1 MALVHLYLCD
11 QGLIMKKVL
20 LLLLCV
26 FVCGCGVIDK
36 RPSPVYFGGEIV
48 NPTSPYLVL
57 FKDDQVIDSAKLD
70 RSNRFKINFMA
81 ESEGLYH
88 FDHSPQFHYVY
99 LEKGDSL
106 NLRLNTLE
114 FDESIV
120 FSGKGEEINNFIVEL
135 FLANEEDERIVDQYF
150 QLEPDIFDEKIE
162 SIRQEKLAQ
171 LSTLLKE
178 VSLSPRATALINATI
193 DYNAFIYKEKYPF
206 YHKRATHEE
215 NLHNIPSKF
224 YSYRNKLSL
233 NNKDLIYFRP
243 YYNFMKYHLGNL
255 AYMECKELCQT
266 TIDAKGAIH
275 FNEHKL
281 KLIDSL
287 IQEKKLKDNLY
298 RNVVMYY
305 LLKVRDTPENTLSFM
320 ETFKKYSPGNTHMVE
335 IDQLF
340 KDINNLQPNN
350 SIPNLMVQN
359 SDGRSI
365 GLNDITKDKKVIF
378 YFWSAKHENHFK
390 NIQARLNSISPQ
402 YPNHTFIGINRSTD
416 YNLWQNMMER
426 YDLNKENQYRSENY
440 EILKTSL
447 VIDHMN
453 KSIIIENGRIV
464 NGFADILN
472 LQY

>member
-1 MALVHLYLCD
+1 MVHLYLCII
-11 QGLIMKKVL
+11 GLFMKKGL
-20 LLLLCV
+20 LILACI
-26 FVCGCGVIDK
+26 FAYSCGVIDK

-48 NPTSPYLVL
+48 NPTSPYVVL
-57 FKDDQVIDSAKLD
+57 FKDDLVIDSAKLD
-70 RSNRFKINFMA
+70 RSNRFKINFIA

-135 FLANEEDERIVDQYF
+135 FLANEEDDRIVDQYF
-150 QLEPDIFDEKIE
+150 QLEPDVFNEKIE
-162 SIRQEKLAQ
+162 SIRHEKLQQ
-171 LSTLLKE
+171 LSSLLKE
-178 VSLSPRATALINATI
+178 VSLSSRATALINATI

-224 YSYRNKLSL
+224 YSYRKELSL

-255 AYMECKELCQT
+255 AYMECKEFCLNSSDT
-266 TIDAKGAIH
+266 KGAIH

-298 RNVVMYY
+298 RNVVMHY

-320 ETFKKYSPGNTHMVE
+320 ETFKAYSPVNTHMDE
-335 IDQLF
+335 INQLY

-350 SIPNLMVQN
+350 TIPNLMVQN
-359 SDGRSI
+359 SDGRSV
-365 GLNDITKDKKVIF
+365 GLNDISKDKKVII

-390 NIQARLNSISPQ
+390 NVQARLNSIASQ
-402 YPNHTFIGINRSTD
+402 YPEHTFIGINRGTD
-416 YNLWQNMMER
+416 YNEWQSMMEL
-426 YDLNKENQYRSENY
+426 YQLNRANQYRSEDY
-440 EILKTSL
+440 EMLKTSL

-472 LQY
+472 LNY

>member
-1 MALVHLYLCD
+1 VVHLYLCVI
-11 QGLIMKKVL
+11 GLFMKKGL
-20 LLLLCV
+20 LILACI
-26 FVCGCGVIDK
+26 FAYSCGVIDK

-48 NPTSPYLVL
+48 NPTSPYVVL
-57 FKDDQVIDSAKLD
+57 FKDDLVIDSAKLD
-70 RSNRFKINFMA
+70 RSNRFKINFIA

-135 FLANEEDERIVDQYF
+135 FLANEEDDRIVDQYF
-150 QLEPDIFDEKIE
+150 QLEPDVFNEKIE
-162 SIRQEKLAQ
+162 SIRHEKLQQ
-171 LSTLLKE
+171 LSSLLKE
-178 VSLSPRATALINATI
+178 VSLSSRATALINATI

-224 YSYRNKLSL
+224 YSYRKELSL

-255 AYMECKELCQT
+255 AYMECKEFCLNSSDT
-266 TIDAKGAIH
+266 KGAIH

-298 RNVVMYY
+298 RNVVMHY

-320 ETFKKYSPGNTHMVE
+320 ETFKAYSPVNTHMDE
-335 IDQLF
+335 INQLY

-350 SIPNLMVQN
+350 TIPNLMVQN
-359 SDGRSI
+359 SDGRSV
-365 GLNDITKDKKVIF
+365 GLNDISKDKKVII

-390 NIQARLNSISPQ
+390 NVQARLNIIASQ
-402 YPNHTFIGINRSTD
+402 YPEHTFIGINRGTD
-416 YNLWQNMMER
+416 YNQWQSMMEL
-426 YDLNKENQYRSENY
+426 YQLNRANQYRSEDY
-440 EILKTSL
+440 EMLKTSL

-472 LQY
+472 LNY

>member
-1 MALVHLYLCD
+1 MVHLYLCFI
-11 QGLIMKKVL
+11 GLFMKKGLLILVCVL
-20 LLLLCV
+20 AYS
-26 FVCGCGVIDK
+26 CGVIDK

-48 NPTSPYLVL
+48 NPTTPYVVL

-70 RSNRFKINFMA
+70 RSNRFKINFIA

-135 FLANEEDERIVDQYF
+135 FLANEEDDLIVNQYF
-150 QLEPDIFDEKIE
+150 QLEPDVFHEKIE
-162 SIRQEKLAQ
+162 SIRHEKLQQ
-171 LSTLLKE
+171 LSVLLKE

-224 YSYRNKLSL
+224 YSYRKELSL

-255 AYMECKELCQT
+255 AYMECKEFCLNNSDT
-266 TIDAKGAIH
+266 KGAIH

-298 RNVVMYY
+298 RNVVMHY
-305 LLKVRDTPENTLSFM
+305 LIKVRDTPENTLSFM
-320 ETFKKYSPGNTHMVE
+320 ETFKAYSPVNTHMDE
-335 IDQLF
+335 IDQLY
-340 KDINNLQPNN
+340 KDVINLQPNN

-359 SDGRSI
+359 SDGKSI
-365 GLNDITKDKKVIF
+365 GLNDISKDKKVIF

-390 NIQARLNSISPQ
+390 NVQARLNSIASQ
-402 YPNHTFIGINRSTD
+402 YPEHTFIGINRSTD
-416 YNLWQNMMER
+416 YNQWQSMIEL
-426 YDLNKENQYRSENY
+426 YKLNRANQYRSEDY
-440 EILKTSL
+440 EMLKTSL

-453 KSIIIENGRIV
+453 KSIIIENGLIV

-472 LQY
+472 LNY

>member
-1 MALVHLYLCD
+1 MVHLYLCVI
-11 QGLIMKKVL
+11 GLFMKKGL
-20 LLLLCV
+20 LILACI
-26 FVCGCGVIDK
+26 FAYSCGVIDK

-48 NPTSPYLVL
+48 NPTSPYVVL
-57 FKDDQVIDSAKLD
+57 FKDDLVIDSAKLD
-70 RSNRFKINFMA
+70 RSNRFKINFIA

-135 FLANEEDERIVDQYF
+135 FLANEEDDRIVDQYF
-150 QLEPDIFDEKIE
+150 QLEPDVFNEKIE
-162 SIRQEKLAQ
+162 SIRHEKLQQ
-171 LSTLLKE
+171 LSSLLKE
-178 VSLSPRATALINATI
+178 VSLSSRATALINATI

-224 YSYRNKLSL
+224 YSYRKELSL

-255 AYMECKELCQT
+255 AYMECKEFCLNSSDT
-266 TIDAKGAIH
+266 KGAIH

-298 RNVVMYY
+298 RNVVMHY

-320 ETFKKYSPGNTHMVE
+320 ETFKAYSPVNTHMDE
-335 IDQLF
+335 INQLY

-350 SIPNLMVQN
+350 TIPNLMVQN
-359 SDGRSI
+359 SDGRSV
-365 GLNDITKDKKVIF
+365 GLNDISKDKKVII

-390 NIQARLNSISPQ
+390 NVQARLNSIASQ
-402 YPNHTFIGINRSTD
+402 YPEHTFIGINRGTD
-416 YNLWQNMMER
+416 YNEWQSMMEL
-426 YDLNKENQYRSENY
+426 YQLNRANQYRSEDY
-440 EILKTSL
+440 EMLKTSL

-472 LQY
+472 LNY

>member
-1 MALVHLYLCD
+1 MVHLYLCVI
-11 QGLIMKKVL
+11 GLFMKKGL
-20 LLLLCV
+20 LILACI
-26 FVCGCGVIDK
+26 FAYSCGVIDK

-48 NPTSPYLVL
+48 NPTSPYVVL
-57 FKDDQVIDSAKLD
+57 FKDDLVIDSAKLD
-70 RSNRFKINFMA
+70 RSNRFKINFIA

-135 FLANEEDERIVDQYF
+135 FLANEEDDRIVDQYF
-150 QLEPDIFDEKIE
+150 QLEPDVFNEKIE
-162 SIRQEKLAQ
+162 SIRHEKLQQ
-171 LSTLLKE
+171 LSSLLKE
-178 VSLSPRATALINATI
+178 VSLSSRATALINATI

-224 YSYRNKLSL
+224 YSYRKELSL

-255 AYMECKELCQT
+255 AYMECKEFCLNSSDT
-266 TIDAKGAIH
+266 KGAIH

-298 RNVVMYY
+298 RNVVMHY

-320 ETFKKYSPGNTHMVE
+320 ETFKAYSPVNTHMDE
-335 IDQLF
+335 INQLF

-350 SIPNLMVQN
+350 TIPNLMLQN
-359 SDGRSI
+359 SDGRSV
-365 GLNDITKDKKVIF
+365 GLNDISKDKKVIF

-390 NIQARLNSISPQ
+390 NVQARLNSIASQ
-402 YPNHTFIGINRSTD
+402 YPEHTFIGINRGTD
-416 YNLWQNMMER
+416 YNQWQSMMEL
-426 YDLNKENQYRSENY
+426 YQLNRANQYRSEDY
-440 EILKTSL
+440 EMLKTSL

-472 LQY
+472 LNY

>member
-1 MALVHLYLCD
+1 MVHLYLCNI
-11 QGLIMKKVL
+11 GFFMKKGL
-20 LLLLCV
+20 LIL
-26 FVCGCGVIDK
+26 VCIVAYSCGVIDK

-48 NPTSPYLVL
+48 NPTSPYVVL

-70 RSNRFKINFMA
+70 RSNRFKINFIA

-120 FSGKGEEINNFIVEL
+120 FSGKGEEINNFIIEL
-135 FLANEEDERIVDQYF
+135 FLANEEDDRIVDQYF
-150 QLEPDIFDEKIE
+150 QLEPNVFNEKIE
-162 SIRQEKLAQ
+162 SIRQEKLQQ
-171 LSTLLKE
+171 LSSLLKE

-224 YSYRNKLSL
+224 YSYRKELSL

-255 AYMECKELCQT
+255 AYMECKEFCLNSSDT
-266 TIDAKGAIH
+266 KRAIH

-298 RNVVMYY
+298 RNVVMHY

-320 ETFKKYSPGNTHMVE
+320 ETFKAYSPVNTHMDE
-335 IDQLF
+335 IDQLYQ
-340 KDINNLQPNN
+340 DINNLQPNN

-365 GLNDITKDKKVIF
+365 GLNDISKDKKVIF

-390 NIQARLNSISPQ
+390 NVQARLKSIASQ
-402 YPNHTFIGINRSTD
+402 YPEHTFIGINRSTD
-416 YNLWQNMMER
+416 YNQWQSMMEL
-426 YDLNKENQYRSENY
+426 YQLNRANQYRSEDY
-440 EILKTSL
+440 EMLKTSL

-472 LQY
+472 LNY

>member
-1 MALVHLYLCD
+1 MVHLYLCLI
-11 QGLIMKKVL
+11 GLFMKKGL
-20 LLLLCV
+20 LILAGI
-26 FVCGCGVIDK
+26 FAYSCGVIDK

-48 NPTSPYLVL
+48 NPTSPYVVL
-57 FKDDQVIDSAKLD
+57 FKDDLVIDSAKLD
-70 RSNRFKINFMA
+70 RSNRFKINFIA

-135 FLANEEDERIVDQYF
+135 FLANEEDDRIVDQYF
-150 QLEPDIFDEKIE
+150 QLEPDVFNEKIE
-162 SIRQEKLAQ
+162 SIRHEKLQQ
-171 LSTLLKE
+171 LSSLLKE
-178 VSLSPRATALINATI
+178 VSLSSRATALINATI

-224 YSYRNKLSL
+224 YSYRKELSL

-255 AYMECKELCQT
+255 AYMECKEFCLNSSDT
-266 TIDAKGAIH
+266 KGAIH

-298 RNVVMYY
+298 RNVVMHY

-320 ETFKKYSPGNTHMVE
+320 ETFKAYSPVNTHMDE
-335 IDQLF
+335 INQLF

-350 SIPNLMVQN
+350 TIPNLMLQN
-359 SDGRSI
+359 SDGRSV
-365 GLNDITKDKKVIF
+365 GLNDISKDKKVII

-390 NIQARLNSISPQ
+390 NVQARLNSIASQ
-402 YPNHTFIGINRSTD
+402 YPEHTFIGINRGTD
-416 YNLWQNMMER
+416 YNQWQSMIEL
-426 YDLNKENQYRSENY
+426 YQLNRANQYRSEDY
-440 EILKTSL
+440 EMLKTSL

-472 LQY
+472 LNY

>member
-1 MALVHLYLCD
+1 
-11 QGLIMKKVL
+11 MKKGL
-20 LLLLCV
+20 LILACI
-26 FVCGCGVIDK
+26 FAYSCGVIDK

-48 NPTSPYLVL
+48 NPTSPYVVL

-70 RSNRFKINFMA
+70 RSNRFKINFIA

-150 QLEPDIFDEKIE
+150 QLEPDVFNEKIE
-162 SIRQEKLAQ
+162 SIRHEKLQQ
-171 LSTLLKE
+171 LSSLLKE
-178 VSLSPRATALINATI
+178 VSLSPRATTLINATI

-224 YSYRNKLSL
+224 YSYRKELSL
-233 NNKDLIYFRP
+233 NNNDLIYFRP

-255 AYMECKELCQT
+255 AYMECKEFCLNSSDT
-266 TIDAKGAIH
+266 KGAIH

-298 RNVVMYY
+298 RNVVMHY

-320 ETFKKYSPGNTHMVE
+320 ETFKAYSPVNTHMDE
-335 IDQLF
+335 IDQLY

-350 SIPNLMVQN
+350 TIPNLMVQN
-359 SDGRSI
+359 SDGRSV
-365 GLNDITKDKKVIF
+365 GLNDISKDKKVII
-378 YFWSAKHENHFK
+378 YFWFLEC
-390 NIQARLNSISPQ
+390 Q
-402 YPNHTFIGINRSTD
+402 T
-416 YNLWQNMMER
+416 
-426 YDLNKENQYRSENY
+426 
-440 EILKTSL
+440 
-447 VIDHMN
+447 
-453 KSIIIENGRIV
+453 
-464 NGFADILN
+464 
-472 LQY
+472 

>member
-1 MALVHLYLCD
+1 MVHLYLCVI
-11 QGLIMKKVL
+11 GLFMKKGL
-20 LLLLCV
+20 LILACI
-26 FVCGCGVIDK
+26 FAYSCGVIDK

-48 NPTSPYLVL
+48 NPTSPYVVF

-70 RSNRFKINFMA
+70 RSNRFKINFIA

-135 FLANEEDERIVDQYF
+135 FLANEEDDRIVDQYF
-150 QLEPDIFDEKIE
+150 QLEPDVFNEKIE
-162 SIRQEKLAQ
+162 SIRHEKLQQ
-171 LSTLLKE
+171 LSSLLKE
-178 VSLSPRATALINATI
+178 VSLSSRATALINATI

-224 YSYRNKLSL
+224 YSYRKELSL

-255 AYMECKELCQT
+255 AYMECKEFCLNSSDT
-266 TIDAKGAIH
+266 KGAIH

-298 RNVVMYY
+298 RNIVMHY

-320 ETFKKYSPGNTHMVE
+320 ETFKAYSPVNTHMDE
-335 IDQLF
+335 INQLY

-350 SIPNLMVQN
+350 TIPNLMVQN
-359 SDGRSI
+359 SDGRSV
-365 GLNDITKDKKVIF
+365 GLNDISKDKKVII

-390 NIQARLNSISPQ
+390 NVQARLNSIASQ
-402 YPNHTFIGINRSTD
+402 YPEHTFIGINRGTD
-416 YNLWQNMMER
+416 YNQWQSMMEI
-426 YDLNKENQYRSENY
+426 YQLNRANQYRSEDY
-440 EILKTSL
+440 EMLKTSL

-472 LQY
+472 LNY

>member
-1 MALVHLYLCD
+1 MVHLYLCVI
-11 QGLIMKKVL
+11 GLFMKKGL
-20 LLLLCV
+20 LILACI
-26 FVCGCGVIDK
+26 FAYSCGVIDK

-48 NPTSPYLVL
+48 NPTSPYVVL
-57 FKDDQVIDSAKLD
+57 FKDDLVIDSAKLD
-70 RSNRFKINFMA
+70 RSNRFKINFIA

-135 FLANEEDERIVDQYF
+135 FLANEEDDRIVDQYF
-150 QLEPDIFDEKIE
+150 QLEPDVFNEKIE
-162 SIRQEKLAQ
+162 SIRHEKLQQ
-171 LSTLLKE
+171 LSSLLKE
-178 VSLSPRATALINATI
+178 VSLSSRATALINATI

-224 YSYRNKLSL
+224 YSYRKELSL

-255 AYMECKELCQT
+255 AYMECKEFCLNSSDT
-266 TIDAKGAIH
+266 KGAIH

-298 RNVVMYY
+298 RNVVMHY

-320 ETFKKYSPGNTHMVE
+320 ETFKAYSPVNTHMDE
-335 IDQLF
+335 INQLY

-350 SIPNLMVQN
+350 TIPNLMVQN
-359 SDGRSI
+359 SDGRFV
-365 GLNDITKDKKVIF
+365 GLNDISKDKKVII

-390 NIQARLNSISPQ
+390 NVQARLNSIASQ
-402 YPNHTFIGINRSTD
+402 YPEHTFIGINRGTD
-416 YNLWQNMMER
+416 YNQWQSMMEL
-426 YDLNKENQYRSENY
+426 YQLNRANQYRSEDY
-440 EILKTSL
+440 EMLKTSL

-472 LQY
+472 LNY

>member
-1 MALVHLYLCD
+1 MVHLYLCII
-11 QGLIMKKVL
+11 GLFMKKGL
-20 LLLLCV
+20 LILACI
-26 FVCGCGVIDK
+26 FAYSCGVIDK

-48 NPTSPYLVL
+48 NPTSPYVVL
-57 FKDDQVIDSAKLD
+57 FKDDLVIDSAKLD
-70 RSNRFKINFMA
+70 RSNRFKINFIA

-135 FLANEEDERIVDQYF
+135 FLANEEDDRIVDQYF
-150 QLEPDIFDEKIE
+150 QLEPDVFNEKIE
-162 SIRQEKLAQ
+162 SIRHEKLQQ
-171 LSTLLKE
+171 LSSLLKE
-178 VSLSPRATALINATI
+178 VSLSSRATALINATI

-224 YSYRNKLSL
+224 YSYRKELSL

-255 AYMECKELCQT
+255 AYMECKEFCLNSSDT
-266 TIDAKGAIH
+266 KGAIH

-298 RNVVMYY
+298 RNVVMHY

-320 ETFKKYSPGNTHMVE
+320 ETFKAYSPVNTHMDE
-335 IDQLF
+335 INQLY

-350 SIPNLMVQN
+350 TIPNLMVQN
-359 SDGRSI
+359 SDGRSV
-365 GLNDITKDKKVIF
+365 GLNDISKDKKVII

-390 NIQARLNSISPQ
+390 NVQARLNSIASQ
-402 YPNHTFIGINRSTD
+402 YPEHTFIGINRGTD
-416 YNLWQNMMER
+416 YNQWQSMIEL
-426 YDLNKENQYRSENY
+426 YQLNRANQYRSEDY
-440 EILKTSL
+440 EMLKTSL

-472 LQY
+472 LNY

>member
-1 MALVHLYLCD
+1 MVHLYLCVI
-11 QGLIMKKVL
+11 GLFMKKGL
-20 LLLLCV
+20 LILACI
-26 FVCGCGVIDK
+26 FAYSCGVIDK

-48 NPTSPYLVL
+48 NPTSPYVVL
-57 FKDDQVIDSAKLD
+57 FKDDLVIDSAKLD
-70 RSNRFKINFMA
+70 RSNRFKINFIA

-135 FLANEEDERIVDQYF
+135 FLANEEDDRIVDQYF
-150 QLEPDIFDEKIE
+150 QLEPDVFNEKIE
-162 SIRQEKLAQ
+162 SIRHEKLQQ
-171 LSTLLKE
+171 LSSLLKE
-178 VSLSPRATALINATI
+178 VSLSTRATALINATI

-224 YSYRNKLSL
+224 YSYRKELSL

-255 AYMECKELCQT
+255 AYMECKEFCLNSSDT
-266 TIDAKGAIH
+266 KGAIH

-298 RNVVMYY
+298 RNVVMHY

-320 ETFKKYSPGNTHMVE
+320 ETFKAYSPVNTHMDE
-335 IDQLF
+335 INQLY

-350 SIPNLMVQN
+350 TIPNLMVQN
-359 SDGRSI
+359 SDGRSV
-365 GLNDITKDKKVIF
+365 GLNDISKDKKVII

-390 NIQARLNSISPQ
+390 NVQARLNSIASQ
-402 YPNHTFIGINRSTD
+402 YPEHTFIGINRGTD
-416 YNLWQNMMER
+416 YNQWQSMMEL
-426 YDLNKENQYRSENY
+426 YQLNRANQYRSEDY
-440 EILKTSL
+440 EMLKTSL

-472 LQY
+472 LNY

>member
-1 MALVHLYLCD
+1 MVHLYLCII
-11 QGLIMKKVL
+11 GLFMKKGL
-20 LLLLCV
+20 LILACI
-26 FVCGCGVIDK
+26 FAYSCGVIDK

-48 NPTSPYLVL
+48 NPTSPYVVL
-57 FKDDQVIDSAKLD
+57 FKDDLVIDSAKLD
-70 RSNRFKINFMA
+70 RSNRFKINFIA

-135 FLANEEDERIVDQYF
+135 FLANEEDDRIVDQYF
-150 QLEPDIFDEKIE
+150 QLEPDVFNEKIE
-162 SIRQEKLAQ
+162 SIRHEKLQQ
-171 LSTLLKE
+171 LSSLLKE
-178 VSLSPRATALINATI
+178 VSLSSRATALINATI

-224 YSYRNKLSL
+224 YSYRKELSL

-255 AYMECKELCQT
+255 AYMECKEFCLNSSDT
-266 TIDAKGAIH
+266 KGAIH

-298 RNVVMYY
+298 RNVVMHY

-320 ETFKKYSPGNTHMVE
+320 ETFKAYSPVNTHMDE
-335 IDQLF
+335 INQLY

-350 SIPNLMVQN
+350 TIPNLMVQN
-359 SDGRSI
+359 SDGRSV
-365 GLNDITKDKKVIF
+365 GLNDISKDKKVII

-390 NIQARLNSISPQ
+390 NVQARLNSIASQ
-402 YPNHTFIGINRSTD
+402 YPEHTFIGINRGTD
-416 YNLWQNMMER
+416 YNQWQSMMEL
-426 YDLNKENQYRSENY
+426 YQLNRANQYRSEDY
-440 EILKTSL
+440 EMLKTSL

-472 LQY
+472 LNY

>member
-1 MALVHLYLCD
+1 MVHLYLCVI
-11 QGLIMKKVL
+11 GLFMKKGFLILVCVL
-20 LLLLCV
+20 AYS
-26 FVCGCGVIDK
+26 CGVIDK
-36 RPSPVYFGGEIV
+36 HPSPVYFGGEIV
-48 NPTSPYLVL
+48 NPTNPYVVL

-70 RSNRFKINFMA
+70 RSNRFKINFIA

-135 FLANEEDERIVDQYF
+135 FLANEEDDRIVDQYF
-150 QLEPDIFDEKIE
+150 QLEPDVFNEKIE
-162 SIRQEKLAQ
+162 SIRHEKLQQ
-171 LSTLLKE
+171 LSSLLKE
-178 VSLSPRATALINATI
+178 VSLSSRATALINATI

-224 YSYRNKLSL
+224 YSYRKELSL

-255 AYMECKELCQT
+255 AYMECKEFCLNSSDT
-266 TIDAKGAIH
+266 KGAIH

-298 RNVVMYY
+298 RNVVMHY

-320 ETFKKYSPGNTHMVE
+320 ETFKAYSPVNTHMDE
-335 IDQLF
+335 INQLY

-350 SIPNLMVQN
+350 TIPNLMVQN
-359 SDGRSI
+359 SDGRSV
-365 GLNDITKDKKVIF
+365 GLNDISKDKKVII

-390 NIQARLNSISPQ
+390 NVQARLNSIASQ
-402 YPNHTFIGINRSTD
+402 YPEHTFIGINRGTD
-416 YNLWQNMMER
+416 YNQWQSMMEL
-426 YDLNKENQYRSENY
+426 YQLNRANQYRSEDY
-440 EILKTSL
+440 EMLKTSL

-472 LQY
+472 LNY

>member
-1 MALVHLYLCD
+1 MVHLYLCVI
-11 QGLIMKKVL
+11 GFFMKKGL
-20 LLLLCV
+20 LILACI
-26 FVCGCGVIDK
+26 FAYSCGVIDK

-48 NPTSPYLVL
+48 NPTSPYVVL
-57 FKDDQVIDSAKLD
+57 FKDDLVIDSAKLD
-70 RSNRFKINFMA
+70 RSNRFKINFIA

-135 FLANEEDERIVDQYF
+135 FLANEEDDRIVDQYF
-150 QLEPDIFDEKIE
+150 QLEPDVFNEKIE
-162 SIRQEKLAQ
+162 SIRHEKLQQ
-171 LSTLLKE
+171 LSSLLKE
-178 VSLSPRATALINATI
+178 VSLSSRATALINATI

-224 YSYRNKLSL
+224 YSYRKELSL

-255 AYMECKELCQT
+255 AYMECKEFCLNSSDT
-266 TIDAKGAIH
+266 KGAIH

-298 RNVVMYY
+298 RNVVMHY

-320 ETFKKYSPGNTHMVE
+320 ETFKAYSPVNTHMDE
-335 IDQLF
+335 INQLY

-350 SIPNLMVQN
+350 TIPNLMVQN
-359 SDGRSI
+359 SDGRSV
-365 GLNDITKDKKVIF
+365 GLNDISKDKKVII

-390 NIQARLNSISPQ
+390 NVQARLNSIASQ
-402 YPNHTFIGINRSTD
+402 YPEHTFIGINRSTD
-416 YNLWQNMMER
+416 YNQWQSMMEL
-426 YDLNKENQYRSENY
+426 YQLNRANQYRSEDY
-440 EILKTSL
+440 EMLKTSL
-447 VIDHMN
+447 VNDHMN

-472 LQY
+472 LNY

>member
-1 MALVHLYLCD
+1 
-11 QGLIMKKVL
+11 MKKGL
-20 LLLLCV
+20 LILAGI
-26 FVCGCGVIDK
+26 FAYSCGVIDK

-48 NPTSPYLVL
+48 NPTSPYVVL
-57 FKDDQVIDSAKLD
+57 FKDDLVIDSAKLD
-70 RSNRFKINFMA
+70 RSNRFKINFIA

-135 FLANEEDERIVDQYF
+135 FLANEEDDRIVDQYF
-150 QLEPDIFDEKIE
+150 QLEPDVFNEKIE
-162 SIRQEKLAQ
+162 SIRHEKLQQ
-171 LSTLLKE
+171 LSSLLKE
-178 VSLSPRATALINATI
+178 VSLSSRATALINATI

-224 YSYRNKLSL
+224 YSYRKELSL

-255 AYMECKELCQT
+255 AYMECKEFCLNSSDT
-266 TIDAKGAIH
+266 KGAIH

-298 RNVVMYY
+298 RNVVMHY

-320 ETFKKYSPGNTHMVE
+320 ETFKAYSPVNTHMDE
-335 IDQLF
+335 INQLY

-350 SIPNLMVQN
+350 TIPNLMLQN
-359 SDGRSI
+359 SDGRSV
-365 GLNDITKDKKVIF
+365 GLNDISKDKKVII

-390 NIQARLNSISPQ
+390 NVQARLNSIASQ
-402 YPNHTFIGINRSTD
+402 YPEHTFIGINRGTD
-416 YNLWQNMMER
+416 YNQWQSMMEL
-426 YDLNKENQYRSENY
+426 YQLNRANQYRSEDY
-440 EILKTSL
+440 EMLKTSL

-472 LQY
+472 LNY

>member
-1 MALVHLYLCD
+1 MVHLYLCII
-11 QGLIMKKVL
+11 GLFMKKGL
-20 LLLLCV
+20 LILACI
-26 FVCGCGVIDK
+26 FAYSCGVIDK

-48 NPTSPYLVL
+48 NPTSPYVVL
-57 FKDDQVIDSAKLD
+57 FKDDLVIDSAKLD
-70 RSNRFKINFMA
+70 RSNRFKINFIA

-135 FLANEEDERIVDQYF
+135 FLANEEDDRIVDQYF
-150 QLEPDIFDEKIE
+150 QLEPDVFNEKIE
-162 SIRQEKLAQ
+162 SIRHEKLQQ
-171 LSTLLKE
+171 LSSLLKE
-178 VSLSPRATALINATI
+178 VSLSSRATALINATI

-224 YSYRNKLSL
+224 YSYRKELSL

-255 AYMECKELCQT
+255 AYMECKEFCLNSSDT
-266 TIDAKGAIH
+266 KGAIH

-298 RNVVMYY
+298 RNVVMHY

-320 ETFKKYSPGNTHMVE
+320 ETFKAYSPVNTHMDE
-335 IDQLF
+335 INQLF

-350 SIPNLMVQN
+350 TIPNLMVQN
-359 SDGRSI
+359 SDGRSV
-365 GLNDITKDKKVIF
+365 GLNDISKDKKVII

-390 NIQARLNSISPQ
+390 NVQARLNSIASQ
-402 YPNHTFIGINRSTD
+402 YPEHTFIGINRGTD
-416 YNLWQNMMER
+416 YNQWQSMMEL
-426 YDLNKENQYRSENY
+426 YQLNRANQYRSEDY
-440 EILKTSL
+440 EMLKTSL

-472 LQY
+472 LNY

>member
-1 MALVHLYLCD
+1 MVHLYLCII
-11 QGLIMKKVL
+11 GLFMKKGL
-20 LLLLCV
+20 LILACI
-26 FVCGCGVIDK
+26 FAYSCGVIDK

-48 NPTSPYLVL
+48 NPTSPYVVL
-57 FKDDQVIDSAKLD
+57 FKDDLVIDSAKLD
-70 RSNRFKINFMA
+70 RSNRFKINFIA

-135 FLANEEDERIVDQYF
+135 FLANEEDDRIVDQYF
-150 QLEPDIFDEKIE
+150 QLEPDVFNEKIE
-162 SIRQEKLAQ
+162 SIRHEKLQQ
-171 LSTLLKE
+171 LSSLLKE
-178 VSLSPRATALINATI
+178 VSLSSRATALINATI

-224 YSYRNKLSL
+224 YSYRKELSL

-255 AYMECKELCQT
+255 AYMECKEFCLNSSDT
-266 TIDAKGAIH
+266 KGAIH

-298 RNVVMYY
+298 RNVVMHY

-320 ETFKKYSPGNTHMVE
+320 ETFKSYSPVNTHMDE
-335 IDQLF
+335 INQLY

-350 SIPNLMVQN
+350 TIPNLMVQN
-359 SDGRSI
+359 SDGRSV
-365 GLNDITKDKKVIF
+365 GLNDISKDKKVII

-390 NIQARLNSISPQ
+390 NVQARLNSIASQ
-402 YPNHTFIGINRSTD
+402 YPEHTFIGINRGTD
-416 YNLWQNMMER
+416 YNQWQSMMEL
-426 YDLNKENQYRSENY
+426 YQLNRANQYRSEDY
-440 EILKTSL
+440 EMLKTSL

-472 LQY
+472 LNY

>member
-1 MALVHLYLCD
+1 MVHLYLCII
-11 QGLIMKKVL
+11 GLFMKKGL
-20 LLLLCV
+20 LILACI
-26 FVCGCGVIDK
+26 FAYSCGVIDK

-48 NPTSPYLVL
+48 NPTSPYVVL
-57 FKDDQVIDSAKLD
+57 FKDDLVIDSAKLD
-70 RSNRFKINFMA
+70 RSNRFKINFIA

-135 FLANEEDERIVDQYF
+135 FLANEEDDRIVDQYF
-150 QLEPDIFDEKIE
+150 QLEPDVFNEKIE
-162 SIRQEKLAQ
+162 SIRHEKLQQ
-171 LSTLLKE
+171 LSSLLKE
-178 VSLSPRATALINATI
+178 VSLSSRATALINATI

-224 YSYRNKLSL
+224 YSYRKELSL

-255 AYMECKELCQT
+255 AYMECKEFCLNSSDT
-266 TIDAKGAIH
+266 KGAIH

-298 RNVVMYY
+298 RNVVMHY

-320 ETFKKYSPGNTHMVE
+320 ETFKAYSPVNTHMDE
-335 IDQLF
+335 INQLY

-350 SIPNLMVQN
+350 TIPNLMLQN
-359 SDGRSI
+359 SDGRSV
-365 GLNDITKDKKVIF
+365 GLNDISKDKKVII

-390 NIQARLNSISPQ
+390 NVQARLNSIASQ
-402 YPNHTFIGINRSTD
+402 YPEHTFIGINRGTD
-416 YNLWQNMMER
+416 YNQWQSMMEL
-426 YDLNKENQYRSENY
+426 YQLNRANQYRSEDY
-440 EILKTSL
+440 EMLKTSL

-472 LQY
+472 LNY

>member
-1 MALVHLYLCD
+1 MVHLYLCVI
-11 QGLIMKKVL
+11 GLFMKKGL
-20 LLLLCV
+20 LILACI
-26 FVCGCGVIDK
+26 FAYSCGVIDK

-48 NPTSPYLVL
+48 NPTSPYVVL
-57 FKDDQVIDSAKLD
+57 FKDDLVIDSAKLD
-70 RSNRFKINFMA
+70 RSNRFKINFIA

-135 FLANEEDERIVDQYF
+135 FLANEEDDRIVDQYF
-150 QLEPDIFDEKIE
+150 QLEPDVFNEKIE
-162 SIRQEKLAQ
+162 SIRHEKLQQ
-171 LSTLLKE
+171 LSSLLKE
-178 VSLSPRATALINATI
+178 VSLSSRATALINATI

-224 YSYRNKLSL
+224 YSYRKELSL

-255 AYMECKELCQT
+255 AYMECKEFCLNSSDT
-266 TIDAKGAIH
+266 KGAIH

-298 RNVVMYY
+298 RNVVMHY

-320 ETFKKYSPGNTHMVE
+320 ETFKSYSPVNTHMDE
-335 IDQLF
+335 INQLY

-350 SIPNLMVQN
+350 TIPNLMVQN
-359 SDGRSI
+359 SDGRSV
-365 GLNDITKDKKVIF
+365 GLNDISKDKKVII

-390 NIQARLNSISPQ
+390 NVQARLNSIASQ
-402 YPNHTFIGINRSTD
+402 YPEHTFIGINRGTD
-416 YNLWQNMMER
+416 YNQWQSMMEL
-426 YDLNKENQYRSENY
+426 YQLNRANQYRSEDY
-440 EILKTSL
+440 EMLKTSL

-472 LQY
+472 LNY

>member
-1 MALVHLYLCD
+1 MVHLYLCVI
-11 QGLIMKKVL
+11 GFFMKKGL
-20 LLLLCV
+20 LILACI
-26 FVCGCGVIDK
+26 FAYSCGVIDK

-48 NPTSPYLVL
+48 NPTSPYVVL
-57 FKDDQVIDSAKLD
+57 FKDDLVIDSAKLD
-70 RSNRFKINFMA
+70 RSNRFKINFIA

-135 FLANEEDERIVDQYF
+135 FLANEEDDRIVDQYF
-150 QLEPDIFDEKIE
+150 QLEPDVFNEKIE
-162 SIRQEKLAQ
+162 SIRHEKLQQ
-171 LSTLLKE
+171 LSSLLKE
-178 VSLSPRATALINATI
+178 VSLSTRATALINATI

-224 YSYRNKLSL
+224 YSYRKELSL

-255 AYMECKELCQT
+255 AYMECKEFCLNSSDT
-266 TIDAKGAIH
+266 KGAIH

-298 RNVVMYY
+298 RNVVMHY

-320 ETFKKYSPGNTHMVE
+320 ETFKAYSPVNTHMDE
-335 IDQLF
+335 INQLY

-350 SIPNLMVQN
+350 TIPNLMVQN
-359 SDGRSI
+359 SDGRSV
-365 GLNDITKDKKVIF
+365 GLNDISKDKKVII

-390 NIQARLNSISPQ
+390 NVQARLNSIASQ
-402 YPNHTFIGINRSTD
+402 YPEHTFIGINRSTD
-416 YNLWQNMMER
+416 YNQWQSMMEL
-426 YDLNKENQYRSENY
+426 YQLNRANQYRSEDY
-440 EILKTSL
+440 EMLKTSL

-472 LQY
+472 LNY

>member
-1 MALVHLYLCD
+1 MVHLYICVI
-11 QGLIMKKVL
+11 GLFMKKGL
-20 LLLLCV
+20 LILACI
-26 FVCGCGVIDK
+26 FAYSCGVIDK

-48 NPTSPYLVL
+48 NPTSPYVVL
-57 FKDDQVIDSAKLD
+57 FKDDLVIDSAKLD
-70 RSNRFKINFMA
+70 RSNRFKINFTA

-135 FLANEEDERIVDQYF
+135 FLANEEDDRIVDQYF
-150 QLEPDIFDEKIE
+150 QLEPDVFNEKIE
-162 SIRQEKLAQ
+162 SIRHEKLQQ
-171 LSTLLKE
+171 LSSLLKE
-178 VSLSPRATALINATI
+178 VSLSSRATALINATI

-224 YSYRNKLSL
+224 YSYRKELSL

-255 AYMECKELCQT
+255 AYMECKEFCLNSSDT
-266 TIDAKGAIH
+266 KGAIH

-298 RNVVMYY
+298 RNVVMHY

-320 ETFKKYSPGNTHMVE
+320 ETFKAYSPVNTHMDE
-335 IDQLF
+335 INQLY

-350 SIPNLMVQN
+350 TIPNLMVQN
-359 SDGRSI
+359 SDGRSV
-365 GLNDITKDKKVIF
+365 GLNDISKDKKVII

-390 NIQARLNSISPQ
+390 NVQARLNSIASQ
-402 YPNHTFIGINRSTD
+402 YPEHTFIGINRGTD
-416 YNLWQNMMER
+416 YNQWQSMMEL
-426 YDLNKENQYRSENY
+426 YQLNRANQYRSEDY
-440 EILKTSL
+440 EMLKTSL

-472 LQY
+472 LNY

>member
-1 MALVHLYLCD
+1 MVHLYLCVI
-11 QGLIMKKVL
+11 GLFMKKGL
-20 LLLLCV
+20 LILACI
-26 FVCGCGVIDK
+26 FAYSCGVIDK

-48 NPTSPYLVL
+48 NPTSPYVVL
-57 FKDDQVIDSAKLD
+57 FKDDLVIDSAKLD
-70 RSNRFKINFMA
+70 RSNRFKINFIA

-135 FLANEEDERIVDQYF
+135 FLANEEDDRIVDQYF
-150 QLEPDIFDEKIE
+150 QLEPDVFNEKIE
-162 SIRQEKLAQ
+162 SIRHEKLQQ
-171 LSTLLKE
+171 LSSLLKE
-178 VSLSPRATALINATI
+178 VSLSSRATALINATI

-224 YSYRNKLSL
+224 YSYRKELSL

-255 AYMECKELCQT
+255 AYMECKEFCLNSSDT
-266 TIDAKGAIH
+266 KGAIH

-298 RNVVMYY
+298 RNVVMHY

-320 ETFKKYSPGNTHMVE
+320 ETFKAYSPVNTHMDE
-335 IDQLF
+335 INQLY

-350 SIPNLMVQN
+350 TIPNLMVQN
-359 SDGRSI
+359 SDGRSV
-365 GLNDITKDKKVIF
+365 GLNDISKDKKVII

-390 NIQARLNSISPQ
+390 NVQARLNSIASQ
-402 YPNHTFIGINRSTD
+402 YPEHTFIGINRGTD
-416 YNLWQNMMER
+416 YNQWQSMMEL
-426 YDLNKENQYRSENY
+426 YQLNRANQYRSEDY
-440 EILKTSL
+440 EMLKTSL

-472 LQY
+472 LNY

>member
-1 MALVHLYLCD
+1 VVHLYLCVI
-11 QGLIMKKVL
+11 GLFMKKGL
-20 LLLLCV
+20 LILACI
-26 FVCGCGVIDK
+26 FAYSCGVIDK

-48 NPTSPYLVL
+48 NPTSPYVVL
-57 FKDDQVIDSAKLD
+57 FKDDLVIDSAKLD
-70 RSNRFKINFMA
+70 RSNRFKINFIA

-135 FLANEEDERIVDQYF
+135 FLANEEDDRIVDQYF
-150 QLEPDIFDEKIE
+150 QLEPDVFNEKIE
-162 SIRQEKLAQ
+162 SIRHEKLQQ
-171 LSTLLKE
+171 LSSLLKE
-178 VSLSPRATALINATI
+178 VSLSSRATALINATI

-224 YSYRNKLSL
+224 YSYRKELSL

-255 AYMECKELCQT
+255 AYMECKEFCLNSSDT
-266 TIDAKGAIH
+266 KGAIH

-298 RNVVMYY
+298 RNVVMHY

-320 ETFKKYSPGNTHMVE
+320 ETFKAYSPVNTHMDE
-335 IDQLF
+335 INQLY

-350 SIPNLMVQN
+350 TIPNLMVQN
-359 SDGRSI
+359 SDGRSV
-365 GLNDITKDKKVIF
+365 GLNDISKDKKVII

-390 NIQARLNSISPQ
+390 NVQARLNSIASQ
-402 YPNHTFIGINRSTD
+402 YPEHTFIGINRGTD
-416 YNLWQNMMER
+416 YNQWQSMMEL
-426 YDLNKENQYRSENY
+426 YQLNRANQYRSEDY
-440 EILKTSL
+440 EMLKTSL

-472 LQY
+472 LNY

>member
-1 MALVHLYLCD
+1 
-11 QGLIMKKVL
+11 MKKGL
-20 LLLLCV
+20 LILACI
-26 FVCGCGVIDK
+26 FAYSCGVIDK

-48 NPTSPYLVL
+48 NPTSPYVVL
-57 FKDDQVIDSAKLD
+57 FKDDLVIDSAKLD
-70 RSNRFKINFMA
+70 RSNRFKINFIA

-135 FLANEEDERIVDQYF
+135 FLANEEDDRIVDQYF
-150 QLEPDIFDEKIE
+150 QLEPDVFNEKIE
-162 SIRQEKLAQ
+162 SIRHEKLQQ
-171 LSTLLKE
+171 LSSLLKE
-178 VSLSPRATALINATI
+178 VPLSSRATALINATI

-224 YSYRNKLSL
+224 YSYRKELSL

-255 AYMECKELCQT
+255 AYMECKEFCLNSSDT
-266 TIDAKGAIH
+266 KGAIH

-298 RNVVMYY
+298 RNVVMHY

-320 ETFKKYSPGNTHMVE
+320 ETFKAYSPVNTHMDE
-335 IDQLF
+335 INQLY

-350 SIPNLMVQN
+350 TIPNLMVQN
-359 SDGRSI
+359 SDGRSV
-365 GLNDITKDKKVIF
+365 GLNDISKDKKVII

-390 NIQARLNSISPQ
+390 NVQARLNSIASQ
-402 YPNHTFIGINRSTD
+402 YPEHTFIGINRGTD
-416 YNLWQNMMER
+416 YNEWQSMMEL
-426 YDLNKENQYRSENY
+426 YQLNRANQYRSEDY
-440 EILKTSL
+440 EMLKTSL
-447 VIDHMN
+447 VIDNMN

-472 LQY
+472 LNY

>member
-1 MALVHLYLCD
+1 MVHLYLCVI
-11 QGLIMKKVL
+11 GLFMKKGL
-20 LLLLCV
+20 LILACI
-26 FVCGCGVIDK
+26 FAYSCGVIDK

-48 NPTSPYLVL
+48 NPTSPYVVL
-57 FKDDQVIDSAKLD
+57 FKDDLVIDSAKLD
-70 RSNRFKINFMA
+70 RSNRFKINFIA

-135 FLANEEDERIVDQYF
+135 FLANEEDDRIVDQYF
-150 QLEPDIFDEKIE
+150 QLEPDVFNEKIE
-162 SIRQEKLAQ
+162 SIRHEKLQQ
-171 LSTLLKE
+171 LSSLLKE
-178 VSLSPRATALINATI
+178 VSLSSRATALINATI

-224 YSYRNKLSL
+224 YSYRKELSL

-255 AYMECKELCQT
+255 AYMECKEFCLNSSDT
-266 TIDAKGAIH
+266 KGAIH

-298 RNVVMYY
+298 RNVVMHY

-320 ETFKKYSPGNTHMVE
+320 ETFKAYSPVNTHMDE
-335 IDQLF
+335 IKQLY

-350 SIPNLMVQN
+350 TIPNLMVQN
-359 SDGRSI
+359 SDGRSV
-365 GLNDITKDKKVIF
+365 GLNDISKDKKVII

-390 NIQARLNSISPQ
+390 NVQARLNSIASQ
-402 YPNHTFIGINRSTD
+402 YPEHTFIGINRGTD
-416 YNLWQNMMER
+416 YNQWQSMMEL
-426 YDLNKENQYRSENY
+426 YQLNRANQYRSEDY
-440 EILKTSL
+440 EMLKTSL

-472 LQY
+472 LNY

>member
-1 MALVHLYLCD
+1 VVHLYLCVI
-11 QGLIMKKVL
+11 GLFMKKGL
-20 LLLLCV
+20 LILACI
-26 FVCGCGVIDK
+26 FAYSCGVIDK

-48 NPTSPYLVL
+48 NPTSPYVVL
-57 FKDDQVIDSAKLD
+57 FKDDLVIDSAKLD
-70 RSNRFKINFMA
+70 RSNRFKINFIA

-135 FLANEEDERIVDQYF
+135 FLANEEDDRIVDQYF
-150 QLEPDIFDEKIE
+150 QLEPDVFNEKIE
-162 SIRQEKLAQ
+162 SIRHEKLQQ
-171 LSTLLKE
+171 LSSLLKE
-178 VSLSPRATALINATI
+178 VSLSSRATALINATI

-224 YSYRNKLSL
+224 YSYRKELSL

-255 AYMECKELCQT
+255 AYMECKEFCLNSSDT
-266 TIDAKGAIH
+266 KGAIH

-298 RNVVMYY
+298 RNVVMHY

-320 ETFKKYSPGNTHMVE
+320 ETFKAYSPVNTHMDE
-335 IDQLF
+335 INQLY

-350 SIPNLMVQN
+350 TIPNLMVQN
-359 SDGRSI
+359 SDGRSV
-365 GLNDITKDKKVIF
+365 GLNDISKDKKVII

-390 NIQARLNSISPQ
+390 NVQARLNSIASQ
-402 YPNHTFIGINRSTD
+402 YPEHTFIGINRGTD
-416 YNLWQNMMER
+416 YNEWQSMMEL
-426 YDLNKENQYRSENY
+426 YQLNRANQYRSEDY
-440 EILKTSL
+440 EMLKTSL

-472 LQY
+472 LNY

>member
-1 MALVHLYLCD
+1 MVHLYLCVI
-11 QGLIMKKVL
+11 GLFMKKGL
-20 LLLLCV
+20 LILACI
-26 FVCGCGVIDK
+26 FAYSCGVIDK

-48 NPTSPYLVL
+48 NPTSPYVVL

-70 RSNRFKINFMA
+70 RSNRFKINFIA

-135 FLANEEDERIVDQYF
+135 FLANEEDDRIVDQYF
-150 QLEPDIFDEKIE
+150 QLEPDVFNEKIE
-162 SIRQEKLAQ
+162 SIRHEKLQQ
-171 LSTLLKE
+171 LSSLLKE
-178 VSLSPRATALINATI
+178 VSLSSRATALINATI

-224 YSYRNKLSL
+224 YSYRKELSL

-255 AYMECKELCQT
+255 AYMECKEFCLNSSDT
-266 TIDAKGAIH
+266 KGAIH

-298 RNVVMYY
+298 RNIVMHY

-320 ETFKKYSPGNTHMVE
+320 ETFKAYSPVNTHMDE
-335 IDQLF
+335 INQLY

-350 SIPNLMVQN
+350 TIPNLMVQN
-359 SDGRSI
+359 SDGRSV
-365 GLNDITKDKKVIF
+365 GLNDISKDKKVII

-390 NIQARLNSISPQ
+390 NVQARLNSIASQ
-402 YPNHTFIGINRSTD
+402 YPEHTFIGINRGTD
-416 YNLWQNMMER
+416 YNQWQSMMEL
-426 YDLNKENQYRSENY
+426 YQLNRANQYRSEDY
-440 EILKTSL
+440 EMLKTSL

-472 LQY
+472 LNY

>member
-1 MALVHLYLCD
+1 MVHLYLCFI
-11 QGLIMKKVL
+11 GLFMKKGLLILVCVL
-20 LLLLCV
+20 AYS
-26 FVCGCGVIDK
+26 CGVIDK

-48 NPTSPYLVL
+48 NPTTPYVVL

-70 RSNRFKINFMA
+70 RSNRFKINFIA

-135 FLANEEDERIVDQYF
+135 FLANEEDDLIVNQYF
-150 QLEPDIFDEKIE
+150 QLDPDVFHEKIE
-162 SIRQEKLAQ
+162 SIRHEKLQQ
-171 LSTLLKE
+171 LSVLLKE

-224 YSYRNKLSL
+224 YSYRKELSL

-255 AYMECKELCQT
+255 AYMECKEFCLNNSDT
-266 TIDAKGAIH
+266 KGAIH

-298 RNVVMYY
+298 RNVVMHY
-305 LLKVRDTPENTLSFM
+305 LIKVRDTPENTLSFM
-320 ETFKKYSPGNTHMVE
+320 ETFKAYSPVNTHMDE
-335 IDQLF
+335 IDQLY
-340 KDINNLQPNN
+340 KDVINLQPNN

-359 SDGRSI
+359 SDGKSI
-365 GLNDITKDKKVIF
+365 GLNDISKDKKVIF

-390 NIQARLNSISPQ
+390 NVQARLNSIASQ
-402 YPNHTFIGINRSTD
+402 YPEHTFIGINRSTD
-416 YNLWQNMMER
+416 YNQWQSMIEL
-426 YDLNKENQYRSENY
+426 YKLNRANQYRSEDY
-440 EILKTSL
+440 EMLKTSL

-453 KSIIIENGRIV
+453 KSIIIENGLIV

-472 LQY
+472 LNY

>member
-1 MALVHLYLCD
+1 MVHLYLCVI
-11 QGLIMKKVL
+11 GLFMKKGL
-20 LLLLCV
+20 LILACI
-26 FVCGCGVIDK
+26 FAYSCGVIDK

-48 NPTSPYLVL
+48 NPTSPYVVL
-57 FKDDQVIDSAKLD
+57 FKDDLVIDSAKLD
-70 RSNRFKINFMA
+70 RSNRFKINFIA

-135 FLANEEDERIVDQYF
+135 FLANEEDDRIVDQYF
-150 QLEPDIFDEKIE
+150 QLEPDVFNEKIE
-162 SIRQEKLAQ
+162 SIRHEKLQQ
-171 LSTLLKE
+171 LSSLIKE
-178 VSLSPRATALINATI
+178 VSLSSRATALINATI

-224 YSYRNKLSL
+224 YSYRKELSL

-255 AYMECKELCQT
+255 AYMECKEFCLNSSDT
-266 TIDAKGAIH
+266 KGAIH

-298 RNVVMYY
+298 RNVVMHY

-320 ETFKKYSPGNTHMVE
+320 ETFKAYSPVNTHMDE
-335 IDQLF
+335 INQLY

-350 SIPNLMVQN
+350 TIPNLMVQN
-359 SDGRSI
+359 SDGRSV
-365 GLNDITKDKKVIF
+365 GLNDISKDKKVII

-390 NIQARLNSISPQ
+390 NVQARLNSIASQ
-402 YPNHTFIGINRSTD
+402 YPEHTFIGINRGTD
-416 YNLWQNMMER
+416 YNQWQSMMEL
-426 YDLNKENQYRSENY
+426 YQLNRANQYRSEDY
-440 EILKTSL
+440 EMLKTSL

-472 LQY
+472 LNY

>member
-1 MALVHLYLCD
+1 MVHLYLCVI
-11 QGLIMKKVL
+11 GLFMKKGL
-20 LLLLCV
+20 LILACI
-26 FVCGCGVIDK
+26 FAYSCGVIDK

-48 NPTSPYLVL
+48 NPTSPYVVL
-57 FKDDQVIDSAKLD
+57 FKDDLVIDSAKLD
-70 RSNRFKINFMA
+70 RSNRFKINFIA

-135 FLANEEDERIVDQYF
+135 FLANEEDDRIVDQYF
-150 QLEPDIFDEKIE
+150 QLEPDVFNEKIE
-162 SIRQEKLAQ
+162 SIRHEKLQQ
-171 LSTLLKE
+171 LSSLIKE
-178 VSLSPRATALINATI
+178 VSLSSRATALINATI

-224 YSYRNKLSL
+224 YSYRKELSL

-255 AYMECKELCQT
+255 AYMECKEFCLKSSDT
-266 TIDAKGAIH
+266 KGAIH

-298 RNVVMYY
+298 RNVVMHY

-320 ETFKKYSPGNTHMVE
+320 ETFKAYSPVNTHMDE
-335 IDQLF
+335 INQLY

-350 SIPNLMVQN
+350 TIPNLMVQN
-359 SDGRSI
+359 SDGRSV
-365 GLNDITKDKKVIF
+365 GLNDISKDKKVII

-390 NIQARLNSISPQ
+390 NIQARLNSIASQ
-402 YPNHTFIGINRSTD
+402 YPEHTFIGINRGTD
-416 YNLWQNMMER
+416 YNQWQSMMEL
-426 YDLNKENQYRSENY
+426 YQLNRANQYRSEDY
-440 EILKTSL
+440 EMLKTSL

-472 LQY
+472 LNY

>member
-1 MALVHLYLCD
+1 MVHLYLCVIV
-11 QGLIMKKVL
+11 LFMKKGFLILVCVL
-20 LLLLCV
+20 AYS
-26 FVCGCGVIDK
+26 CGVIDK

-48 NPTSPYLVL
+48 NPTNPYVVL

-70 RSNRFKINFMA
+70 RSNRFKINFIA

-135 FLANEEDERIVDQYF
+135 FLANEEDNRIVDQYF
-150 QLEPDIFDEKIE
+150 QLEPDVFNEKIE
-162 SIRQEKLAQ
+162 SIRHEKLQQ
-171 LSTLLKE
+171 LSSLLKE
-178 VSLSPRATALINATI
+178 VTLSPRATALINATI

-224 YSYRNKLSL
+224 YSYRKELSL

-255 AYMECKELCQT
+255 AFMECKEFCT
-266 TIDAKGAIH
+266 NNSDTKGAIH

-298 RNVVMYY
+298 RNVVMHY

-320 ETFKKYSPGNTHMVE
+320 ETFKAYSPGNTHMDE
-335 IDQLF
+335 IDQLYN
-340 KDINNLQPNN
+340 DINNLQPNN

-359 SDGRSI
+359 SDGKSI
-365 GLNDITKDKKVIF
+365 GLNDISKDKKVIF

-390 NIQARLNSISPQ
+390 NVQARLNSIASQ
-402 YPNHTFIGINRSTD
+402 YPEHTFIGINRGTN
-416 YNLWQNMMER
+416 YNEWQSMMEQ
-426 YDLNKENQYRSENY
+426 YKLNKANQYRSEDY
-440 EILKTSL
+440 EMLKTSL

-472 LQY
+472 LNY

>member
-1 MALVHLYLCD
+1 MVHLYLCVI
-11 QGLIMKKVL
+11 GLFMKKGFLILVCVL
-20 LLLLCV
+20 AYS
-26 FVCGCGVIDK
+26 CGVIDK

-48 NPTSPYLVL
+48 NPTNPYVVL

-70 RSNRFKINFMA
+70 RSNRFKINFIA

-135 FLANEEDERIVDQYF
+135 FLANEEDDRIVDQYF
-150 QLEPDIFDEKIE
+150 QLEPDVFNEKIE
-162 SIRQEKLAQ
+162 SIRHEKLQQ
-171 LSTLLKE
+171 LSSLLKE
-178 VSLSPRATALINATI
+178 VSLSPRATTLINATI
-193 DYNAFIYKEKYPF
+193 NYNAFIYKEKYPF

-224 YSYRNKLSL
+224 YSYRKELSL
-233 NNKDLIYFRP
+233 NNNDLIYFRP

-255 AYMECKELCQT
+255 AYMECKEFCLNSSDT
-266 TIDAKGAIH
+266 KGAIH

-298 RNVVMYY
+298 RNVVMHY

-320 ETFKKYSPGNTHMVE
+320 ETFKSYSPVNIHMDE
-335 IDQLF
+335 INQLY

-350 SIPNLMVQN
+350 TIPNLMVQN
-359 SDGRSI
+359 SDGRSV
-365 GLNDITKDKKVIF
+365 GLNDISKDKKVIF

-390 NIQARLNSISPQ
+390 NVQARLNSIASQ
-402 YPNHTFIGINRSTD
+402 YPEHTFIGINRGTD
-416 YNLWQNMMER
+416 YNQWQSMMEL
-426 YDLNKENQYRSENY
+426 YQLNRANQYRSEDY
-440 EILKTSL
+440 EMLKTSL

-472 LQY
+472 LNY

>member
-1 MALVHLYLCD
+1 MVHLYLCVI
-11 QGLIMKKVL
+11 GLFMKKGL
-20 LLLLCV
+20 LILACI
-26 FVCGCGVIDK
+26 FAYSCGVIDK

-48 NPTSPYLVL
+48 NPTSPYVVL
-57 FKDDQVIDSAKLD
+57 FKDDLVIDSAKLD
-70 RSNRFKINFMA
+70 RSNRFKINFIA

-135 FLANEEDERIVDQYF
+135 FLANEEDDRIVDQYF
-150 QLEPDIFDEKIE
+150 QLEPDVFNEKIE
-162 SIRQEKLAQ
+162 SIRHEKLQQ
-171 LSTLLKE
+171 LSSLLKE
-178 VSLSPRATALINATI
+178 VSLSSRATALINATI

-224 YSYRNKLSL
+224 YSYRKELSL

-255 AYMECKELCQT
+255 AYMECKEFCLNSSDT
-266 TIDAKGAIH
+266 KGAIH

-298 RNVVMYY
+298 RNVVMHY

-320 ETFKKYSPGNTHMVE
+320 ETFKAYSPVNTHMDE
-335 IDQLF
+335 INQLY

-350 SIPNLMVQN
+350 TIPNLMVQN
-359 SDGRSI
+359 SDGRSV
-365 GLNDITKDKKVIF
+365 GLNDISKDKKVII

-390 NIQARLNSISPQ
+390 NIQARLNSIASQ
-402 YPNHTFIGINRSTD
+402 YPEHTFIGINRGTD
-416 YNLWQNMMER
+416 YNQWQSMMEL
-426 YDLNKENQYRSENY
+426 YQLNRANQYRSEDY
-440 EILKTSL
+440 EMLKTSL

-472 LQY
+472 LNY

>member
-1 MALVHLYLCD
+1 MVHLYLCII
-11 QGLIMKKVL
+11 GLFMKKGL
-20 LLLLCV
+20 LILACI
-26 FVCGCGVIDK
+26 FAYSCGVIDK

-48 NPTSPYLVL
+48 NPTSPYVVL
-57 FKDDQVIDSAKLD
+57 FKDDLVIDSAKLD
-70 RSNRFKINFMA
+70 RSNRFKINFIA

-135 FLANEEDERIVDQYF
+135 FLANEEDDRIVDQYF
-150 QLEPDIFDEKIE
+150 QLEPDVFNEKIE
-162 SIRQEKLAQ
+162 SIRHEKLQQ
-171 LSTLLKE
+171 LSSLLKE
-178 VSLSPRATALINATI
+178 VSLSSRATALINATI

-224 YSYRNKLSL
+224 YSYRKELSL

-255 AYMECKELCQT
+255 AYMECKEFCLNSSDT
-266 TIDAKGAIH
+266 KGAIH

-298 RNVVMYY
+298 RNVVMHY

-320 ETFKKYSPGNTHMVE
+320 ETFKAYSPVNTHMDE
-335 IDQLF
+335 INQLF

-350 SIPNLMVQN
+350 TIPNLMLQN
-359 SDGRSI
+359 SDGRSV
-365 GLNDITKDKKVIF
+365 GLNDISKDKKVII

-390 NIQARLNSISPQ
+390 NVQARLNSIASQ
-402 YPNHTFIGINRSTD
+402 YPEHTFIGINRGTD
-416 YNLWQNMMER
+416 YNQWQSMIEL
-426 YDLNKENQYRSENY
+426 YQLNRANQYRSEDY
-440 EILKTSL
+440 EMLKTSL

-453 KSIIIENGRIV
+453 KSLIIENGRIV

-472 LQY
+472 LNY